1 MPSLKSLRTLCD
13 KMKNLSPTLT
23 VVCGTNGDMS
33 FIVETDSSMVV
44 SRYFNL
50 VLEEK
55 LNHNHQT
62 KPSEP
67 IEFSCQIDTKQLAH
81 VFTSMQMLSPKMVG
95 NMVQDQILNIKINIR
110 ENVVIFCNIYTVDTT

>member
-23 VVCGTNGDMS
+23 AVCSTNGDMS

-50 VLEEK
+50 ILEENA
-55 LNHNHQT
+55 NHNQQT
-62 KPSEP
+62 VPSEP
-67 IEFSCQIDTKQLAH
+67 EEFACQIDTKQLAN
-81 VFTSMQMLSPKMVG
+81 VFTSMQMLNPKMVG

-110 ENVVIFCNIYTVDTT
+110 ENVVIFCNIHTVEAT